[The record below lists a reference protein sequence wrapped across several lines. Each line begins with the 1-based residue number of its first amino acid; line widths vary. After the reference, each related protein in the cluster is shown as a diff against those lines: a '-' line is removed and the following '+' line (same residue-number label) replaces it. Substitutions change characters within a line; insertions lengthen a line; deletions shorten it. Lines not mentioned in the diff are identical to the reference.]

1 MKFGQ
6 WLGLI
11 AIAVSLYIIWQTR
24 QLLLLGFTAIVLSTA
39 INGFVRGLQR
49 WRLKRGIAVF
59 VAIAGL
65 FVLGIGT
72 VWLIV
77 PQFVQQF
84 GELLKVLPVGLT
96 ALERSIDWL
105 ENNVMEYV
113 PNLPDSDWLINRLQ
127 TIVANLSRQAFDF
140 LANSVNAVL
149 ELVIVLVLTLMLLIN
164 PQPYRQALIRFF
176 PAFYRKRID
185 HVLTQCATGLES
197 WTKGALIEMVFI
209 GVLSG
214 LGLWILQVPLVL
226 ANAVLAGLL
235 NFIPNIGPTLSAI
248 FPITIAFVDAPWKA
262 IAVLILYIVIQNIE
276 SYWLTPTVMAN
287 QVALLPAITLTAQI
301 FFTTFFGALG
311 LLMAIPLAVVV
322 KTCLEEIVFR
332 DILDRWKTPT

>member
-1 MKFGQ
+1 MKLGQ

-11 AIAVSLYIIWQTR
+11 AIAVSLYIIWQTW

-49 WRLKRGIAVF
+49 WQLKRNIAVF

-72 VWLIV
+72 IWLIV

-84 GELLKVLPVGLT
+84 GELLTVLPVGLT
-96 ALERSIDWL
+96 ALERSIDWI

-185 HVLTQCATGLES
+185 QVLTQCATGLES

-248 FPITIAFVDAPWKA
+248 FPITIALVDAPWKA
-262 IAVLILYIVIQNIE
+262 IAVLVLYIVIQNIE